1 MSKNCG
7 QVNIPTVDNTAL
19 DCTQIIHA
27 GCVTVVESNKEIGS
41 GRSEALS
48 NVLMR
53 IGDKF
58 KHYDQLMHK
67 FSKMVTGKLTQLA
80 NAISLTKVLPNLG
93 LGGDSSVED
102 VLVVVD
108 SEIGSLRGDINRLEN
123 SGEGYKNSDNININ
137 GDFSNIKFVSGSS
150 LTKFASALNDKF
162 SDVRD
167 EFADVSNNLR
177 KFEGSVNGVKLGL
190 STLSKDISDSRQIF
204 STFSPKLDALGHEIT
219 SVKSNFND
227 IDWRGVKIK
236 RGNTYFGVTGQDNL
250 ADLFEQVGKKFDSL
264 NSKNSALENKISN
277 VEKVSKNS
285 SNIVVDRK
293 LTALGVDVNMPL
305 NNVLGIINDKFAK
318 YGVIDTSD
326 IEVVNDEI
334 SDSSTVVVL
343 DELLGRHHAML
354 NELMRK
360 VDTLKEQNQDLKNQI
375 DTMRRKG

>member
-354 NELMRK
+354 
-360 VDTLKEQNQDLKNQI
+360 KEQNQDLKNQI